1 MSSTKVPVKVADVVS
16 INGKTVTVSSVVA
29 SVAPV
34 TSKNVYT
41 INNSSITNEDVL
53 ILSYTDASG
62 KSTYVAG

>member
-41 INNSSITNEDVL
+41 INSSAITNEDVL
-53 ILSYTDASG
+53 ILSHTDASG